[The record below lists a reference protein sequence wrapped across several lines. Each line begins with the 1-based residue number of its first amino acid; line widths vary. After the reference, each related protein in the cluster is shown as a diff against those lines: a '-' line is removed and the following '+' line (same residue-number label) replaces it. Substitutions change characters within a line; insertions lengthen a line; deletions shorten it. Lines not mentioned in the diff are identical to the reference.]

1 MLEIFVGCICTFC
14 NLFPRKL
21 YCKYLFC
28 VLSSVLK
35 VYRCVY
41 HRCRMRCCPSSVLQR
56 CVRLRPCIRKARSR
70 LPLQIREILAYISV
84 LVQSLYFNSLTD
96 SDVVFDSVFE
106 PVFLTVDYVTR
117 WFGTVSIC
125 FFIWNN
131 NRKSFLFGM
140 IGCPLFSFAGVC
152 LSGGPT
158 DQLNRC
164 DSLYCSAASDP
175 QHVLPTLDCLAHLLW
190 TLEPHHDSFPLL
202 QSCQDFPWIPPSSKI
217 MITLLYILKPELNM
231 SCNAAKCW
239 LRKEKAARLCQSA
252 KNASCPNQQEHII
265 VASVTGECFPVF

>member
-1 MLEIFVGCICTFC
+1 MKTQPEKYESSVKFETKANTPRTTCSAFFARSCSMKQKYRSNHILPVLSMLEIFVGCICTFC

-28 VLSSVLK
+28 VLSSILK

-125 FFIWNN
+125 SFI
-131 NRKSFLFGM
+131 
-140 IGCPLFSFAGVC
+140 
-152 LSGGPT
+152 
-158 DQLNRC
+158 
-164 DSLYCSAASDP
+164 
-175 QHVLPTLDCLAHLLW
+175 
-190 TLEPHHDSFPLL
+190 
-202 QSCQDFPWIPPSSKI
+202 
-217 MITLLYILKPELNM
+217 
-231 SCNAAKCW
+231 
-239 LRKEKAARLCQSA
+239 
-252 KNASCPNQQEHII
+252 
-265 VASVTGECFPVF
+265 